1 MKIYISNYNYMKNK
15 IYLFCLLV
23 VSGFLL
29 AGCSKSNGGM
39 PQMPPAQVSAYTVKT
54 GNAVYYDNYPA
65 TVIALNQVEL
75 RPLVSGYLTDIYF
88 KDGQH
93 VTKGMKLYAI
103 DQQQYEAAYEAA
115 KANLERA
122 KQDYARYQELAKNN
136 AIATQVLEHSLADL
150 KSAESNVSASE
161 TNYRNSVIS
170 APFDGTIGIS
180 QVKLGSAVIVGQ
192 TLMNTISSNNP
203 VAVDFYIDEKDIS
216 FFTNLLNKKTNSKDS
231 TFTLLL
237 PDQTIYPYP
246 GQLILMDRAVD
257 PATGTLTA
265 RLEFP
270 NNKDLLKPGL
280 TCNVRVMNYEK
291 DKIIIPDVA
300 VTVQMGEYFVFV
312 IDSNKVSQRRVD
324 KGRTIGD
331 IAIINGGLNA
341 GEQIVTEGVQ
351 NLHDGSPVMIA
362 PPSKGSQKSN

>member
-1 MKIYISNYNYMKNK
+1 MKIFISNHNHMKNK
-15 IYLFCLLV
+15 IYLFSLLII
-23 VSGFLL
+23 SGFLL
-29 AGCSKSNGGM
+29 GGCGKSEGGF
-39 PQMPPAQVSAYTVKT
+39 PQMPPTQVTAYTVKL
-54 GNAVYYDNYPA
+54 GNAAYYDDYPA

-150 KSAESNVSASE
+150 KSAESNLSMAE
-161 TNYRNSVIS
+161 TNYRNSVIY
-170 APFDGTIGIS
+170 APFNGTIGIS

-203 VAVDFYIDEKDIS
+203 IAVDFSIDEKEIG
-216 FFTNLLNKKTNSKDS
+216 FFTNLLNRKTNSQDS

-246 GQLILMDRAVD
+246 GYLMLMDRAVD

-265 RLEFP
+265 RLQFP

-280 TCNVRVMNYEK
+280 TCNVRVLNYEK
-291 DKIIIPDVA
+291 NSILIPAEA

-312 IDSNKVSQRRVD
+312 IDGNKVSQRRVEV
-324 KGRTIGD
+324 GRTIGD
-331 IAIINGGLNA
+331 ETIIEDGLKPE
-341 GEQIVTEGVQ
+341 EQIVIEGVQ
-351 NLHDGSPVMIA
+351 KLRDGSQIMLA
-362 PPSKGSQKSN
+362 KSPNKFPKSH

>member
-1 MKIYISNYNYMKNK
+1 LILADKGKFMKIFISNHNHMKNK
-15 IYLFCLLV
+15 IYLFSLLII
-23 VSGFLL
+23 SGFLL
-29 AGCSKSNGGM
+29 GGCGKSEGGF
-39 PQMPPAQVSAYTVKT
+39 PQMPPTQVTAYTVKL
-54 GNAVYYDNYPA
+54 GNAAYYDDYPA

-150 KSAESNVSASE
+150 KSAESNLSMAE
-161 TNYRNSVIS
+161 TNYRNSVIY
-170 APFDGTIGIS
+170 APFNGTIGIS
-180 QVKLGSAVIVGQ
+180 QVKLGSAVIV
-192 TLMNTISSNNP
+192 
-203 VAVDFYIDEKDIS
+203 
-216 FFTNLLNKKTNSKDS
+216 NLLNRKTNSQDS

-246 GQLILMDRAVD
+246 GYLMLMDRAVD

-265 RLEFP
+265 RLQFP

-280 TCNVRVMNYEK
+280 TCNVRVLNYEK
-291 DKIIIPDVA
+291 NSILIPAEA

-312 IDSNKVSQRRVD
+312 IDGNKVSQRRVEV
-324 KGRTIGD
+324 GRTIG
-331 IAIINGGLNA
+331 AKTIIEDGLKP
-341 GEQIVTEGVQ
+341 GEQIVIEGVQ
-351 NLHDGSPVMIA
+351 KLRDGSQIMLA
-362 PPSKGSQKSN
+362 KSPNKSPKSH

>member
-1 MKIYISNYNYMKNK
+1 MKIFISNYNYMKNK
-15 IYLFCLLV
+15 IYLFSLLII
-23 VSGFLL
+23 SGFLIS
-29 AGCSKSNGGM
+29 GCGKGEGGF
-39 PQMPPAQVSAYTVKT
+39 PQMPPTQVTAYTVKS
-54 GNAVYYDNYPA
+54 GNAAYYDDYPS

-88 KDGQH
+88 NDGQH

-136 AIATQVLEHSLADL
+136 AIATQVLERSLADL
-150 KSAESNVSASE
+150 KSAESNLSMGE
-161 TNYRNSVIS
+161 TNYRNSVIY

-203 VAVDFYIDEKDIS
+203 IAVDFSINEKEIGY
-216 FFTNLLNKKTNSKDS
+216 FTNLLNRKTSSKDS

-237 PDQTIYPYP
+237 PDQTIYHYS
-246 GQLILMDRAVD
+246 GHLMLMDRAVD

-265 RLEFP
+265 RLQFP

-280 TCNVRVMNYEK
+280 TCNVRVLNYEK
-291 DKIIIPDVA
+291 NSILIPAKA

-312 IDSNKVSQRRVD
+312 IDGNKVSQRRVEV
-324 KGRTIGD
+324 GRTIGD
-331 IAIINGGLNA
+331 ETIVKEGLKP

-351 NLHDGSPVMIA
+351 KLRDGSQIMLA
-362 PPSKGSQKSN
+362 KSPNKSPKSH